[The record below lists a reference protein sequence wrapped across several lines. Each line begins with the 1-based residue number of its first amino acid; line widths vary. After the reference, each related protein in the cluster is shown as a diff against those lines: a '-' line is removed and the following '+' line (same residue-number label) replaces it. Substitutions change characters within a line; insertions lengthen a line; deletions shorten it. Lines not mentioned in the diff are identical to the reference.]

1 MKVKFGRSALYVGVI
16 LAGVTNGIAA
26 QQQSVPEIE
35 EVIVTG
41 SYIRGTPLD
50 APSPVQI
57 VDRSSI
63 EAQGAAVIWDVIKN
77 LEVNSGSFTNPGSG
91 EASQTE
97 GTSQVNLRNLGE
109 NSTLTLINGK
119 RVAPAAA
126 TTTSGG
132 EFVDLNTIPLV
143 MTERLEILT
152 DGGSALY
159 GADAVAGVV
168 NIIMRTEFEGLEL
181 YGDVQAIDAA
191 GDKFD
196 ATLSGIWGWASDN
209 GDTHFVLSA
218 ERFERDEVSVKYGN
232 YFDDNSEFFG
242 TVSAIGGA
250 VAPATF
256 GANVNPAFINQSIMA
271 ANLAEGGTGAVVY
284 SDPLCGSNAIT
295 SDDGTP
301 FFLGSRRETRGERSG
316 TCREDNSEW
325 NYIAQASERN
335 SFAGA
340 FNHTFKDSARFY
352 SFFSYS
358 DSDTLRA
365 DDGHNQARGPTV
377 FLAQPGAY
385 TRNPAFGNNAI
396 GQTMELGFFAPSVGL
411 ARPTASDITNAPVD
425 IRNGG
430 INTAFWANPRIGIP
444 RQGDDSNLTSTQASN
459 IQLGLKGDFT
469 IADRDFNYDVSYSWS
484 DSSLEQSYRTFNRQR
499 VELAA
504 NGLGGSNCV
513 PNGVPDFDF
522 AGQPGPFGGAVP
534 QAWQFFDSAL
544 TQTFFPGFVF
554 TTRESLSYALTSNN
568 QGQDGCQ
575 FFNPLLTQFTDPNLA
590 NSQELIDWVNP
601 TVLRADKRNR
611 LGVLDVVVAGELFEL
626 GGGTAQFAAGAQ
638 YRDRNTSSKAPT
650 LNDPGLPN
658 AILSY
663 DSNGNPNDFHYVSN
677 NFECS
682 NCIFNYDHDRRV
694 KAVFTEFSL
703 PFWNNFESQIAFRW
717 EDYGGNIGSE
727 VSPKIALSWR
737 PVDDLLLRG
746 SFSQSF
752 RAPNIAIIE
761 QGFEAGSI
769 VFRDP
774 LSNQA
779 VRAGLLPPNNDNA
792 EAEQTF
798 TLGGPAPGVGNES
811 ADTYSMGFI
820 WTPSGR
826 MDGVS
831 VQADFWRFEV
841 KDRVLPEPGISAL
854 QPELA
859 AFQQAVQD
867 PGNFIL
873 NSSIPADSANLFQ
886 SCDPAALEAQFGRDS
901 AERLDCVV
909 DPRTYVVPGIQR
921 AANSDTANLITLTLK
936 AINAG
941 TIVSDGVDLKLG
953 YNWDTDWGNFRLS
966 MDYTHVRQYTISDVP
981 GLELGLLDTGVLD
994 AAGTTG
1000 DGNIVRS
1007 LPDNKGNITL
1017 NWGRGNHGITVI
1029 NRHIGSYRD
1038 LAFATTF
1045 QFGNDL
1051 VRSLVKEKID
1061 SYQTWDIQYRY
1072 SHAWSNSALGN
1083 TIFTLGVLDMFDE
1096 KLPFRESSALNF
1108 DSTVFDGRGR
1118 RLYGR
1123 ALWQF

>member
-1 MKVKFGRSALYVGVI
+1 MIKRFSRSALYAGLLSGLSAGA
-16 LAGVTNGIAA
+16 LAQPPGE
-26 QQQSVPEIE
+26 SEIE
-35 EVIVTG
+35 EVVVTG

-50 APSPVQI
+50 APSPVQV
-57 VDRSSI
+57 VDRTSI

-143 MTERLEILT
+143 MTARLEILT

-191 GDKFD
+191 RDKLD
-196 ATLSGIWGWASDN
+196 ATVSGIWGWASDN
-209 GDTHFVLSA
+209 GNTHFVLSA

-232 YFDDNSEFFG
+232 YFDENSEFFG

-256 GANVNPAFINQSIMA
+256 GTNLNPAFINQEIMA
-271 ANLAEGGTGAVVY
+271 ANVAEGGTGAVVY
-284 SDPLCGSNAIT
+284 SDPLCGSDAIT
-295 SDDGTP
+295 AGDGTP

-335 SFAGA
+335 SVAGA
-340 FNHTFKDSARFY
+340 FNHTFNDAANLY

-396 GQTMELGFFAPSVGL
+396 GQTMELGFFAPSIGL
-411 ARPTASDITNAPVD
+411 SRPTASDITNAPVD

-430 INTAFWANPRIGIP
+430 INAAFWANPRVGIP

-469 IADRDFNYDVSYSWS
+469 LAERNFNYDVSYSWS

-504 NGLGGSNCV
+504 NGLGGPNCV
-513 PNGVPDFDF
+513 PNGVPDFNF

-534 QAWQFFDSAL
+534 QAWDFFDSAL

-568 QGQDGCQ
+568 QGQGGCE
-575 FFNPLLTQFTDPNLA
+575 FFNPLLTQFTNPGLS

-611 LGVLDVVVAGELFEL
+611 LGVLDAVIAGELFEL

-638 YRDRNTSSKAPT
+638 YRERNTSSIAPT
-650 LNDPGLPN
+650 LNDPGLPDS
-658 AILSY
+658 ILSF
-663 DSNGNPNDFHYVSN
+663 DANGNPDQRHYVSN

-682 NCIFNYDHDRRV
+682 NCIFNYQHDRRV
-694 KAVFTEFSL
+694 KAVFTELSL
-703 PFWNNFESQIAFRW
+703 PLWNNFESQIAFRW

-727 VSPKIALSWR
+727 VSPKIAMSWR
-737 PVDDLLLRG
+737 PIDDLLLRG

-779 VRAGLLPPNNDNA
+779 VRAGLVPPTNDNA

-798 TLGGPAPGVGNES
+798 TLGGPAPDVGNES

-820 WTPSGR
+820 WTPGGR
-826 MDGVS
+826 LEGAS
-831 VQADFWRFEV
+831 IQADFWRFEV
-841 KDRVLPEPGISAL
+841 EDRVLPEPGISAL

-859 AFQQAVQD
+859 AFRQAVQD
-867 PGNFIL
+867 PGNFVL
-873 NSSIPADSANLFQ
+873 NSSIPADSANLFE

-901 AERLDCVV
+901 EQRLDCVV

-921 AANSDTANLITLTLK
+921 SANSDTANLITLSLK

-953 YNWDTDWGNFRLS
+953 YNWATDWGNFRLS
-966 MDYTHVRQYTISDVP
+966 LDYTHVRQYTISDVP

-1017 NWGRGNHGITVI
+1017 NWGRGNHGVTLI

-1038 LAFATTF
+1038 LAFDTTF

-1051 VRSLVKEKID
+1051 VRSLVNEKIE
-1061 SYQTWDIQYRY
+1061 SYQTWDFQYRY
-1072 SHAWSNSALGN
+1072 SHVWSNNALGS
-1083 TIFTLGVLDMFDE
+1083 TTFTVGVLDLFDE
-1096 KLPFRESSALNF
+1096 QLPFRESSALNF